1 MLKLWPV
8 LTHLVNFQAKND
20 SFLTFIIINFIVR
33 TLHYAETLTLHFAVL
48 KKPNFKIRII

>member
-20 SFLTFIIINFIVR
+20 SFLTFILINFIVR

-48 KKPNFKIRII
+48 KKPNFKIRIM